1 MIVYVETN
9 FILEIVFEQDGYV
22 SATKILELSESN
34 KIELAFP
41 GFSVGESLSK
51 VTRQGRDRGEL
62 YKSLV
67 QPLQQLK
74 RSISYRPIIVDLEPV
89 LALFQDATKRESDR
103 LLSVLERILKVGRL
117 LELDISSFSHALT
130 YKNQLSTEDSI
141 VYGTI
146 ISDLKRRPHDETK
159 LFISRD
165 EKAFGE
171 DRNKKKDPSYERIKT
186 ELDSYNCTYIK
197 KFEDGLHFIEAEL
210 RNAE

>member
-89 LALFQDATKRESDR
+89 LALFQDATKRA
-103 LLSVLERILKVGRL
+103 
-117 LELDISSFSHALT
+117 F
-130 YKNQLSTEDSI
+130 NSI
-141 VYGTI
+141 
-146 ISDLKRRPHDETK
+146 
-159 LFISRD
+159 
-165 EKAFGE
+165 EKAMM
-171 DRNKKKDPSYERIKT
+171 I
-186 ELDSYNCTYIK
+186 C
-197 KFEDGLHFIEAEL
+197 
-210 RNAE
+210 